1 MEILDDLDM
10 PEWEKVQVRDGTPN
24 STLPEGPRIAA
35 NRFPT
40 HYEVFRKLEFAL
52 VLAALVSHS
61 CPRCHISTG
70 VRPIRGLLFIL

>member
-40 HYEVFRKLEFAL
+40 HYEVFRKLDL
-52 VLAALVSHS
+52 
-61 CPRCHISTG
+61 I
-70 VRPIRGLLFIL
+70 